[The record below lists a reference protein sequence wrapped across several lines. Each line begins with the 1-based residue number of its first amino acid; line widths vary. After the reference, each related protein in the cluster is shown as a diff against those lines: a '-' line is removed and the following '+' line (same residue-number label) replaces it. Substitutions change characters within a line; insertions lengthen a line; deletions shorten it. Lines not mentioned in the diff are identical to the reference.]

1 MGAQTSR
8 SSHEDVPPDFYDAAL
23 RTNLIQRLWHKR
35 RLQRI
40 SALISK
46 TNGRILDIGCD
57 GITLTEAVAAR
68 AAAKEVVG
76 IDIAEEAAAYS
87 KGRRPDF
94 HMAVGHGEQLP
105 FREAALDVIVCLEV
119 LEHVEHPHK
128 LLSENEAMLEDGWL
142 RLGHS
147 AYGDPAIQASVVL
160 VDSIRQRESLAPRP
174 RPEVSR

>member
-1 MGAQTSR
+1 
-8 SSHEDVPPDFYDAAL
+8 
-23 RTNLIQRLWHKR
+23 
-35 RLQRI
+35 
-40 SALISK
+40 
-46 TNGRILDIGCD
+46 
-57 GITLTEAVAAR
+57 
-68 AAAKEVVG
+68 
-76 IDIAEEAAAYS
+76 
-87 KGRRPDF
+87 
-94 HMAVGHGEQLP
+94 MAVGHGEQLP